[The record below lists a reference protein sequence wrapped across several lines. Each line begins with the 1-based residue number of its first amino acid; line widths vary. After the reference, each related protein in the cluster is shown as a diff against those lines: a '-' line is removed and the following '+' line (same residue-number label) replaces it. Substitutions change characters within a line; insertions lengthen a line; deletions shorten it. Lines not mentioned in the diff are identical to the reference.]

1 MSPILTD
8 EIVTYKGKIFQLQND
23 SLMLLFSE
31 KEVKNRF
38 QQKVAWLERISNVQ
52 LTSVNSSDSFD
63 VLKPND
69 IFLFLDAEEKISM
82 GGRLYKVYKIL
93 KEEKVCFLIFTP
105 GHKPFDFYFLE
116 IKD

>member
-69 IFLFLDAEEKISM
+69 IFLFLDAEEKISIQE
-82 GGRLYKVYKIL
+82 YA
-93 KEEKVCFLIFTP
+93 KENLDYISKLFGEKVTDVSELGF
-105 GHKPFDFYFLE
+105 KAE
-116 IKD
+116 ISSDDDE

>member
-1 MSPILTD
+1 
-8 EIVTYKGKIFQLQND
+8 
-23 SLMLLFSE
+23 
-31 KEVKNRF
+31 
-38 QQKVAWLERISNVQ
+38 
-52 LTSVNSSDSFD
+52 

-82 GGRLYKVYKIL
+82 GGRLYKIYKIL

-116 IKD
+116 IND